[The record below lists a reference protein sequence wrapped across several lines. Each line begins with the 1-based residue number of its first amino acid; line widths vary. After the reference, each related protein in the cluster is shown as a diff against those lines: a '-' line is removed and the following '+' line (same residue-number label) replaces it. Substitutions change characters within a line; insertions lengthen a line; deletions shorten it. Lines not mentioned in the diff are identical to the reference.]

1 LSAVKSFIV
10 LVKYLFTLPGVNA
23 FLSERISQDPLEKF
37 FGLQRQRGRVNENP
51 NIREFCKNTQALR
64 VINCSC
70 LNTVKG
76 NCRGSKNKEMTAAE
90 LEKESQPLRKRKASR
105 PRQGKE

>member
-1 LSAVKSFIV
+1 M
-10 LVKYLFTLPGVNA
+10 
-23 FLSERISQDPLEKF
+23 
-37 FGLQRQRGRVNENP
+37 
-51 NIREFCKNTQALR
+51 
-64 VINCSC
+64 
-70 LNTVKG
+70 KG